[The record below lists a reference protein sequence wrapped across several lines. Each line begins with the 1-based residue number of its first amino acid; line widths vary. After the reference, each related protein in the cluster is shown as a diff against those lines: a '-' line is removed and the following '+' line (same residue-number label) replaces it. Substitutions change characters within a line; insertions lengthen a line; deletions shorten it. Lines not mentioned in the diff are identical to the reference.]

1 MDIPE
6 CCLGQPRHASQAL
19 SRHCNASTPAPNQP
33 TPDIAAALSTSPDA
47 RICLRC
53 SRPCTTG
60 DWVTGLRP
68 IHRESRC
75 SVPVRARS
83 ALSGASGAT
92 GRSGTPWTS
101 NFQASWAC
109 RSATL
114 FPCSRTLGGP
124 MFRTVHEVICS
135 VCRECDGGSSGESP
149 DGRTRLA
156 CVGEVTGLDVAV
168 AVAVG
173 FCGGRC

>member
-1 MDIPE
+1 MP
-6 CCLGQPRHASQAL
+6 GSV
-19 SRHCNASTPAPNQP
+19 
-33 TPDIAAALSTSPDA
+33 
-47 RICLRC
+47 RC

-124 MFRTVHEVICS
+124 MFRRVHEVICS

-156 CVGEVTGLDVAV
+156 VSERSQASTSPSPSLSGFVADAANAAVVHGLSQPLLSHRCARAAV
-168 AVAVG
+168 WLGCEA
-173 FCGGRC
+173 CC